1 MAKQISLSVS
11 QSCTPG
17 FVAPKA
23 LLVLRF
29 HVKICLG
36 RGSSSKPSCVVVGLI
51 LFISGGSLRASIP
64 CSPFVGSLL
73 QLLGIHGLPSM
84 ATCVIKASKRGMSL
98 MAR

>member
-1 MAKQISLSVS
+1 MAEQISLSLS
-11 QSCTPG
+11 QSCTQG
-17 FVAPKA
+17 FVALKA
-23 LLVLRF
+23 LFVLRF

-64 CSPFVGSLL
+64 CGPFVGSLL
-73 QLLGIHGLPSM
+73 QFVGTWAAQHGNLF
-84 ATCVIKASKRGMSL
+84 IKASKRGMSL